1 MKNKLW
7 AAIKKETLI
16 LIRDKVGL
24 SILFIMP
31 MVLIL
36 VMTLIQDSAFR
47 TINEKG
53 VPIVLVDNDH
63 DTLGVSILNGLK
75 QASMCDLK
83 DSIDGKLATIE
94 SAKKAVSEGKFLIG
108 IIIPEGATKAIRNN
122 VSGLINET
130 FSMDSLVIN
139 PKDAEADS
147 VNITLFIDPITKK
160 SFITTV
166 NSYLHEFI
174 STVKTKIMFQTF
186 SDQISQIIPDT
197 STTHAPKNTYAKS
210 QIINYKEVY
219 SSDIVG
225 DVMPNAVQHNVPA
238 WTIFAMFFIVIPLV
252 GSVMKEK
259 KDGSAFRLYTIPTP
273 YLTLINGKV
282 IVYVFVCMLQFFLML
297 CVGLFILPLMGLPM
311 LQLGNSILGIFIIG
325 LSTSLAATGYGV
337 MVGTIAASEQQ
348 GAILGSLSILLLSA
362 LGGIWVPTYIMP
374 EIMRHIS
381 KISPLN
387 WALEGFYKL
396 FFRGSGASGVLID
409 SSKLI
414 LFFVFTMVIASLVN
428 RLKRRV

>member
-1 MKNKLW
+1 MKHKLW
-7 AAIKKETLI
+7 ATIKKETLI

-47 TINEKG
+47 TLNEKG
-53 VPIVLVDNDH
+53 VPIVLVDNDK
-63 DTLGVSILNGLK
+63 DTLGISILDGLK
-75 QASMCDLK
+75 KAAMCDLR
-83 DSIDGKLATIE
+83 DSIDGKPATTE
-94 SAKKAVSEGKFLIG
+94 SAKKAVAEGQFLIG
-108 IIIPEGATKAIRNN
+108 IIIPEGATKAIRKN
-122 VSGLINET
+122 VSGLISET
-130 FSMDSLVIN
+130 LPIDSLVIN
-139 PKDAEADS
+139 PATANDS
-147 VNITLFIDPITKK
+147 INITLFIDPVTKK

-166 NSYLHEFI
+166 TSNLHEFI

-186 SDQISQIIPDT
+186 SKQIAQIIPDT
-197 STTHAPKNTYAKS
+197 SSAPKNTYAKS

-225 DVMPNAVQHNVPA
+225 EIMPNAVQHNVPA
-238 WTIFAMFFIVIPLV
+238 WTIFAMFFIVIPLT

-259 KDGSAFRLYTIPTP
+259 KEGSAFRLHTMPTS
-273 YLTLINGKV
+273 YLMLINGKV
-282 IVYVFVCMLQFFLML
+282 IVYVIVCMLQFILML
-297 CVGLFILPLMGLPM
+297 SVGLFILPLFGLPM
-311 LQLGNSILGIFIIG
+311 LQLGNSLLGIFIVG
-325 LSTSLAATGYGV
+325 LATSLAATGYGV

-381 KISPLN
+381 TLSPLN

-396 FFRGSGASGVLID
+396 FFRGSDAIGVLID
-409 SSKLI
+409 SSKLF
-414 LFFVFTMVIASLVN
+414 LFFIGTMAIASIIN
-428 RLKRRV
+428 RVKRKV

>member
-1 MKNKLW
+1 MKHKLW
-7 AAIKKETLI
+7 AAIKKEILI

-47 TINEKG
+47 TLNEKG
-53 VPIVLVDNDH
+53 VPLVLVDNDK
-63 DTLGVSILNGLK
+63 DTLGISILNGLK
-75 QASMCDLK
+75 KTTMCDLQ
-83 DSIDGKLATIE
+83 DSIDGKPATIE
-94 SAKKAVSEGKFLIG
+94 SAKKAVAQGKFLVG
-108 IIIPEGATKAIRNN
+108 IIIPEGATKAIRKN
-122 VSGLINET
+122 VSGLISET
-130 FSMDSLVIN
+130 LPIDSLVIN
-139 PKDAEADS
+139 PENINDS
-147 VNITLFIDPITKK
+147 INITLFIDPVTKK

-166 NSYLHEFI
+166 TSNLHEFI

-186 SDQISQIIPDT
+186 SEQIAQIIPDT
-197 STTHAPKNTYAKS
+197 AKAPKNAYSRS
-210 QIINYKEVY
+210 QIINYREVY
-219 SSDIVG
+219 SSDVVG
-225 DVMPNAVQHNVPA
+225 EILPNAVQHNVPA

-259 KDGSAFRLYTIPTP
+259 KEGSAFRLYTMPTS
-273 YLTLINGKV
+273 YLMLINGKV
-282 IVYVFVCMLQFFLML
+282 IVYIMVCMLQFVLML
-297 CVGLFILPLMGLPM
+297 SVGLFILPLFGLPM
-311 LQLGNSILGIFIIG
+311 LQLGNSIPGIIIIG
-325 LSTSLAATGYGV
+325 LATSLAATGYGV

-381 KISPLN
+381 KLSPLN

-396 FFRGSGASGVLID
+396 FFRGSDASGILLD
-409 SSKLI
+409 SLKLFAFFI
-414 LFFVFTMVIASLVN
+414 LTMTIASIIN
-428 RLKRRV
+428 RIKRRV